1 MLRLTVTVQ
10 VASLIY
16 YWYGARVESIDPL
29 SVGRSDYGL
38 LPRRAVTSQRTF
50 KFAKNGLLVPQV

>member
-1 MLRLTVTVQ
+1 MLRLTMTVQ
-10 VASLIY
+10 VASLVY

-38 LPRRAVTSQRTF
+38 LPGRAVTSQRF